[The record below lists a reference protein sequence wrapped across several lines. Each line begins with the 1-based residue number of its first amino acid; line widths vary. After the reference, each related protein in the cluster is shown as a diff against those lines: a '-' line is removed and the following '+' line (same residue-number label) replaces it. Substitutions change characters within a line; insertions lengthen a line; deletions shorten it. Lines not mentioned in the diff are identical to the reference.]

1 MRLTRSHGED
11 EMITYDALKPYGAA
25 LKAFTGGE
33 KDAVLVYERDD
44 GFREEHSVIIFFR
57 EPSEFFP
64 SERLAMDLCVGQIL
78 VIGAGAGIHA
88 RLLEKRGY
96 LVTAIDICPES
107 VDVMTE
113 AGVQDA
119 RCADI
124 MDMASGDYDTLL
136 LMGRGI
142 GLVENLEGL
151 DLFLNHVKHLM
162 HPDGHLLVNALDV
175 TKSDISEH
183 RAYQDANIQAGRY
196 VGEIRLRLH
205 YRELIGDPFTWLHVD
220 PETLSQHAV
229 QAGWHTEII
238 KQDESGDYLARLIID

>member
-1 MRLTRSHGED
+1 LHGEE
-11 EMITYDALKPYGAA
+11 EMITYDAMKPYGVA
-25 LKAFTGGE
+25 LKDFARGE
-33 KDAVLVYERDD
+33 KNAVLIYERDD
-44 GFREEHSVIIFFR
+44 GFREEHPVSIFFR

-78 VIGAGAGIHA
+78 DIGAGAGIHT
-88 RLLEKRGY
+88 RLLERRGY

-119 RCADI
+119 RCKDI
-124 MDMASGDYDTLL
+124 LEMASGDYYTLL
-136 LMGRGI
+136 FMGRGI

-151 DLFLNHVKHLM
+151 DLFLNHAKNLI
-162 HPDGHLLVNALDV
+162 HPDGHLLINAWDV
-175 TKSDISEH
+175 IKSDISEH
-183 RAYQDANIQAGRY
+183 RAYQDANRKSGRY

-205 YRELIGDPFTWLHVD
+205 YKELIGEPFTWLHVD
-220 PETLSQHAV
+220 PETLSQHAI

-238 KQDESGDYLARLIID
+238 KQDESGDYLARLIIE